1 MRTCANLSLQQI
13 EDLRYPDAVA
23 VLLLPSISTTSS
35 PTPSIPLLDSLL
47 IGVTLSPSSDH
58 TCPTTACPG
67 KSAQKTTVS
76 RLVLPLHLGLTT
88 VQGLGGEVEEVL
100 EVDSAEVHGGD

>member
-23 VLLLPSISTTSS
+23 VLLLPSISS

-47 IGVTLSPSSDH
+47 IGVTLSSSSDH

>member
-35 PTPSIPLLDSLL
+35 PTHSIPLLDSLL
-47 IGVTLSPSSDH
+47 IGVTLSSSSDH
-58 TCPTTACPG
+58 TCPATACPG